1 MTRQVLAL
9 HRAAQRLAVRL
20 ELLES
25 RLADDDPMAWGEYR
39 QTAATLAALRAHLAP
54 GRDGELLTTAQMAE
68 RLKVTTK
75 TLLKRQA
82 RGDISPVL
90 QEGKLIRWRG
100 DEVPKRKPSTTT

>member
-25 RLADDDPMAWGEYR
+25 RLSDDDPMTWQEYR
-39 QTAATLAALRAHLAP
+39 QTAATLAALRTQLPP
-54 GRDGELLTTAQMAE
+54 GRGEELLTTAQMAE
-68 RLKVTTK
+68 RLNVTPK
-75 TLLKRQA
+75 TLLKRKA
-82 RGDISPVL
+82 KGHISPAV

-100 DEVPKRKPSTTT
+100 DERPRSKRSTTT